1 MDYRNDKNH
10 DPWDEGVY
18 GTGKTEP
25 PKSHSGIIALLL
37 ILVIFLSGIVSLL
50 SFMNIKL
57 FHQLSEQNRQLEN
70 KSPMSVTDL
79 EIAPTAETAAPED
92 LMPSQYIQGDVSL
105 KLNGSPQSV
114 ENVPEMGAL
123 SWQEIYE
130 KNNPCVVSIYS
141 TTKTGDLSGSGV
153 ILSPHGYV
161 VTTCHMVGDAETIT
175 VTLYNGET
183 YSALVVGA
191 DALTDLAL
199 LYMDAEDLPSAEFGD
214 SDALRVGDS
223 VAAMGGQMNGSLND
237 GIISAI
243 NRDVHFLG
251 QNLVLIQSNVL
262 LNPGSAG
269 GPLINCYGQVVGIHT
284 TRLGTGE
291 AAESTGFAIP
301 STTVKQIVDQLIA
314 QGYVSGRPTLG
325 LSGESITKFDRYY
338 FHIPEGLY
346 LTGVDEHSDAFLQGI
361 APGDIL
367 ISLEGQVITT
377 QNQLDVI
384 VNSCA
389 IGDTLTAVIYRNSQ
403 KETITLTVTEYVG

>member
-1 MDYRNDKNH
+1 MDYRNNKNH

-130 KNNPCVVSIYS
+130 KNNPSVVFINSI
-141 TTKTGDLSGSGV
+141 TETGTVSGSGV
-153 ILSPHGYV
+153 ILSSHGYV
-161 VTTCHMVGDAETIT
+161 VTTYHMVYDAESIT
-175 VTLYNGET
+175 VTTHEGT
-183 YSALVVGA
+183 AYSALVVGA
-191 DALTDLAL
+191 DSLTDLAL
-199 LYMDAEDLPSAEFGD
+199 LYLGAENLQPAEFGN
-214 SDALRVGDS
+214 SEALRVGDS
-223 VAAMGGQMNGSLND
+223 VASLGGQMNGSLND

-243 NRDVHFLG
+243 NRDLPFLG
-251 QNLVLIQSNVL
+251 QNLSLIQTTT
-262 LNPGSAG
+262 PPSAG
-269 GPLINCYGQVVGIHT
+269 GALINCYGQIVGIQVDHPMT
-284 TRLGTGE
+284 DE
-291 AAESTGFAIP
+291 ADEHSAYAIP

-314 QGYVSGRPTLG
+314 QGYVSSRPTLG
-325 LSGESITKFDRYY
+325 LTGESITKFDQYY

-346 LTGVDEHSDAFLQGI
+346 LTDVDIHSDAYLQGI
-361 APGDIL
+361 EAGDIL
-367 ISLEGQVITT
+367 ISLDGESITT
-377 QNQLDVI
+377 QSQLDTL
-384 VNSCA
+384 VNRHA
-389 IGDTLTAVIYRNSQ
+389 IGDSVTVVIYRGGQ
-403 KETITLTVTEYVG
+403 EQTMTLTITEYAG